1 MGFACLGVLSMVL
14 TPASRLFLIPVF
26 FSSSSFMI
34 KDDIH
39 EGKYIAYVSDLTNNC
54 NTEKHVASPT
64 GREINDRCR
73 N

>member
-1 MGFACLGVLSMVL
+1 MVL
-14 TPASRLFLIPVF
+14 TPASRLFLIALF
-26 FSSSSFMI
+26 FSFSSFMM

-39 EGKYIAYVSDLTNNC
+39 EGKYIAYVSDLTNNY
-54 NTEKHVASPT
+54 NTEKHVTSPT